1 MLKELILSGYTGL
14 LPRLLSIEDMTVE
27 DFVSTN
33 NYINAI
39 EGLKNCIPM
48 SKLGPEEVNVTS
60 ENTRSI
66 ANNRGRKP
74 VGDNLEN
81 DNTATS
87 LDIGNNVSDIKE
99 FSLSEHKCVCCGS
112 EIEEGEY
119 LCDDCLENEY
129 EQRLEKTYNDLQ
141 ISNANDNFIN

>member
-1 MLKELILSGYTGL
+1 MLKELILSGDTGL
-14 LPRLLSIEDMTVE
+14 LPRLLSIEDMTIE

-48 SKLGPEEVNVTS
+48 SKLGPEEVQET
-60 ENTRSI
+60 NTNDQRSI
-66 ANNRGRKP
+66 TNNRGRKP

-99 FSLSEHKCVCCGS
+99 FSTSENKCICCGT
-112 EIEEGEY
+112 EIEYGEY
-119 LCDDCLENEY
+119 LCDDCLEMEY
-129 EQRLEKTYNDLQ
+129 EQRLEKTYENLQ
-141 ISNANDNFIN
+141 IERTNDNL